1 MYLSMGYLMFK
12 YAKAPRKHSACN
24 SMHFVPGNKAGSA
37 VSMSAWSLKPPQSK
51 IDTSVFSQ
59 QLSL

>member
-12 YAKAPRKHSACN
+12 YAKAPRKHSAYK